1 MIYASEI
8 WGQNHYNTLFQIISR
23 LKEKALRI
31 INFKWHY
38 TPSDSLFKE
47 NKILKISDFIKYKN
61 TEFLRKCLRQENLSI
76 FNKMFHAL
84 NQNHHDNTRAA
95 DNYQLDF
102 PSTQI
107 THIHVEQSPLE
118 RKQQNHGMK
127 SKE

>member
-1 MIYASEI
+1 M
-8 WGQNHYNTLFQIISR
+8 
-23 LKEKALRI
+23 
-31 INFKWHY
+31 
-38 TPSDSLFKE
+38 
-47 NKILKISDFIKYKN
+47 
-61 TEFLRKCLRQENLSI
+61 RQENLSI
-76 FNKMFHAL
+76 FNKMFHTL

-118 RKQQNHGMK
+118 RKQQKHGMK